1 MLENKN
7 ALFRNINVKNIVVGI
22 IMTVF
27 LFINGSV
34 TFILRKRLSHDY
46 EYLKTMQNAISI
58 DFPNNGYIS
67 ID

>member
-1 MLENKN
+1 
-7 ALFRNINVKNIVVGI
+7 
-22 IMTVF
+22 MTVF

-58 DFPNNGYIS
+58 GFPNNGYIS

>member
-1 MLENKN
+1 
-7 ALFRNINVKNIVVGI
+7 
-22 IMTVF
+22 MTVF
-27 LFINGSV
+27 FFINGSV